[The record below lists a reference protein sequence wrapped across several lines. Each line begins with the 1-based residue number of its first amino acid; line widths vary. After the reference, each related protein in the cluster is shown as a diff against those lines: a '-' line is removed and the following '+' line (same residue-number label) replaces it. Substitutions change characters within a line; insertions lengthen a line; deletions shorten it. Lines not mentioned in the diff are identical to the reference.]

1 MVDPARHAESRNA
14 FESLLRRIPG
24 FRGYLEREYRRES
37 DQLARTLL
45 TDRLRGCKTSV
56 DAVQRALVDAGRI
69 DELDG
74 CERLRTRL
82 DTLIARVGGAVR
94 GYSGVF
100 DFVRVDEKMLDQVY
114 EQDMALLDEVESL
127 AKKVQALD
135 AAAKETRQT
144 LAELLRDV
152 ESLHRQFDRRG
163 ELLQGLGPEK

>member
-1 MVDPARHAESRNA
+1 M
-14 FESLLRRIPG
+14 LRRIPG